1 MNFDI
6 GDVLTQAWQITWKNK
21 SLWWFGIIIAL
32 AISPIFLFILL
43 PLSIPFLT
51 ESPAVNLNPSLILW
65 TLIGFMFLLMVFFF
79 VVYILSALIN
89 TAVILGIWRAAEGK
103 ERVAL
108 LELLKN
114 SLPFFWR
121 VLGVMFLYTAAIMIV
136 NIGVQV
142 FATLI
147 SIVTLG
153 LGALCVMPLTL
164 LLYPVM
170 FIASVWL
177 ELAINSIVIDK
188 MAVMEAARNGWRMIR
203 NNVMAVILVTI
214 VVYFGI
220 SIFSSFMIVPVM
232 IPFFMI
238 PFAFL
243 GGNPHWIILAVA
255 IVFGLLSV
263 PVFALIT
270 GVVSTFARS
279 VWVLTY
285 RRLSRSAKPNAELQ
299 GETA

>member
-1 MNFDI
+1 
-6 GDVLTQAWQITWKNK
+6 
-21 SLWWFGIIIAL
+21 
-32 AISPIFLFILL
+32 
-43 PLSIPFLT
+43 
-51 ESPAVNLNPSLILW
+51 
-65 TLIGFMFLLMVFFF
+65 
-79 VVYILSALIN
+79 
-89 TAVILGIWRAAEGK
+89 
-103 ERVAL
+103 
-108 LELLKN
+108 
-114 SLPFFWR
+114 
-121 VLGVMFLYTAAIMIV
+121 MIV

-142 FATLI
+142 FTTLI

-285 RRLSRSAKPNAELQ
+285 QRLSRSAKPNAELQ